1 MRINIRFALFGVL
14 AFAVGKA
21 MSQDY
26 HIVETFSCPNAT
38 QGVAVDDESFYAISN
53 QSISKYS
60 LKGDSITTWSE
71 SDPRLIKHFD
81 GGIVVDGLLY
91 CSHSNYPEVPM
102 ASSIEVFDPR
112 TMRHVRTISLGI
124 DSGSCTWVVRG
135 VDCWY
140 VCFAHYD
147 RSGHN
152 AGGEVLKD
160 ASWTQIVQ
168 FDNDWHRLQGWILP
182 KELLDELHP
191 HSLSGGLFIDGKF
204 YCTGH
209 DAQKLFVLEF
219 PPYGMRLQLTDTI
232 GIPFHGQGIAIDSR
246 GALWGIDRTKKQVCK
261 AMK

>member
-1 MRINIRFALFGVL
+1 MNVRFILFGVL
-14 AFAVGKA
+14 ILVVGKA

-38 QGVAVDDESFYAISN
+38 QGVAVDGEGFYAISN
-53 QSISKYS
+53 QSISKYT
-60 LKGDSITTWSE
+60 LKGDSVTTWSE
-71 SDPRLIKHFD
+71 PNPELIKHFD

-124 DSGSCTWVVRG
+124 DSGSCTWMVRG

-168 FDNDWHRLQGWILP
+168 FDNEWHRLQGWILP
-182 KELLDELHP
+182 KELLDKLHP
-191 HSLSGGLFIDGKF
+191 HSLSGGLFVDGKF

-219 PPYGMRLQLTDTI
+219 PPYGMRLQLTGTI
-232 GIPFHGQGIAIDSR
+232 GIPFHGQGIALDSK
-246 GALWGIDRTKKQVCK
+246 GFLWGIDRTKKQVCK
-261 AMK
+261 AVKQ